1 MVILQNTNRTML
13 VIKLLNSPK
22 LGYIEYRHETVMQE
36 CLKLAKC
43 FFCCKQKY
51 FHVFF
56 QNFTILKVLLNFRAY
71 INGQKLNTC
80 LVHK

>member
-43 FFCCKQKY
+43 FFVVNKNISTFSFK
-51 FHVFF
+51 
-56 QNFTILKVLLNFRAY
+56 ILPF
-71 INGQKLNTC
+71 
-80 LVHK
+80 